1 MISRTG
7 FSKGRSLLLP
17 LMGCCILFV
26 FGCSSS
32 KTISGASPEQ
42 IRQAIQSD
50 RWLFVAQSAIA
61 QGGRSRQIDTRYD
74 VRFERDTLQCHLPYF
89 GRSFSG
95 AAAFS
100 SGSPLDFKSTD
111 LSIEK
116 EELKNGGI
124 RLKVKTRDVPSVQF
138 MIFEIFES
146 GTSSLSV
153 TLTDRSPI
161 SFNGYVEAVK

>member
-1 MISRTG
+1 MITRT
-7 FSKGRSLLLP
+7 RSAKNQALLLP
-17 LMGCCILFV
+17 VILFSILLI

-42 IRQAIQSD
+42 IRQAIRSD
-50 RWLFVAQSAIA
+50 RWVFVAQSAIA

-74 VRFERDTLQCHLPYF
+74 VRFGRDTIQCYLPYF

-95 AAAFS
+95 AGAFS

-111 LSIEK
+111 ISIEK
-116 EELKNGGI
+116 EELKNGGT
-124 RLKVKTRDVPSVQF
+124 RLKVKPRDISSVQF

-146 GTSSLSV
+146 GSSSLSV

-161 SFNGYVEAVK
+161 SFNGYIEAVK